1 MLAVINVLGS
11 MLMLFSVTYL
21 LPIATSLIYRDGML
35 LDFVYAAL
43 ISIAAGGVMVGVTQR
58 HKRELRSR
66 DGFLLVT
73 LAWVFMSAIATVP
86 LMIALPGLSFTD
98 AFFETMSGLST
109 TGATVL
115 TGLDSMAESLNMWR
129 ASLHWFGG
137 MGIIVLAVAILP
149 LLGVGGMQLYK
160 AETPGPVKNE
170 KLTPRITQT
179 AKALW
184 VVYLLITVLGVLAL
198 KLAGMN
204 WFDAVFHSFST
215 VSLGGFSNY
224 DASIA
229 HFDSLAIELVLI
241 TFMLVSA
248 LNFSRH
254 FIAWQQKS
262 LRTYLKDVEAG
273 AMLRL
278 VGTGIAG
285 VTLYVWMQGVYP
297 DFLTS
302 LRHVAFNLVAFATTC
317 GFVTQ
322 DYAAWPVFAPMVIV
336 MLSCYTCNTGSTGG
350 GIKMFRTLVLLQA
363 GEPRADAAGAPAGS
377 DAGEDPRPGRRQQDR
392 LCRAGLRRAV
402 LRHGRDAHVH
412 AAGERHGLHQ
422 RVHGDHC
429 DDQQR
434 GSRPRRRRAGQQ
446 LPGPDRL
453 PDLGLLAGDAARAPG
468 DLFGAGAADAHFLA
482 QVSGERWRS
491 TG

>member
-1 MLAVINVLGS
+1 MFAVLNVLGS

-21 LPIATSLIYRDGML
+21 LPIVTSLIYRDGML
-35 LDFVYAAL
+35 VDFVIAAA
-43 ISIAAGGVMVGVTQR
+43 ISIAVGAALFAATQK

-86 LMIALPGLSFTD
+86 LLIALPGLTFTD

-115 TGLDSMAESLNMWR
+115 TGLDSMAPSLNMWR
-129 ASLHWFGG
+129 ATLHWFGG

-184 VVYLLITVLGVLAL
+184 VVYLLITISCVSAL
-198 KLAGMN
+198 RLAGMD
-204 WFDAVFHSFST
+204 WYDAVFHGFST

-224 DASIA
+224 DASIG
-229 HFDSLAIELVLI
+229 HFDSIAIEAVLI
-241 TFMLVSA
+241 GFMLLAAV
-248 LNFSRH
+248 NFSRH

-262 LRTYLKDVEAG
+262 LRTYLRDVEAG

-278 VGTGIAG
+278 VVVGIGG
-285 VTLYVWMQGVYP
+285 VTAYVWMHGVYP

-350 GIKMFRTLVLLQA
+350 GIKMFRTLLLAKQAIRELFLLVHPQAVTPVKIRNQVVANHIVFAVLAFVVLYFGTVVTLTFMLLASGMDFISSFTAIIATINNAGPGLGVVGPASNYQGLTDFQTWVCSLAMLLGRLEIFSVLVLLT
-363 GEPRADAAGAPAGS
+363 PT
-377 DAGEDPRPGRRQQDR
+377 
-392 LCRAGLRRAV
+392 
-402 LRHGRDAHVH
+402 
-412 AAGERHGLHQ
+412 
-422 RVHGDHC
+422 
-429 DDQQR
+429 
-434 GSRPRRRRAGQQ
+434 
-446 LPGPDRL
+446 
-453 PDLGLLAGDAARAPG
+453 
-468 DLFGAGAADAHFLA
+468 F
-482 QVSGERWRS
+482 WRK
-491 TG
+491 